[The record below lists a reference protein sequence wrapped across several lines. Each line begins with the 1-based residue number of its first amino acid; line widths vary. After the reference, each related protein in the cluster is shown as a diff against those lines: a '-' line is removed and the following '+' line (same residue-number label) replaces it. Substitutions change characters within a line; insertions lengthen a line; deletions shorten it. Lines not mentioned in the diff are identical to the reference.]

1 MFNIEELNIKI
12 IFTIYGTIDNDWN
25 RYVPI
30 IPIASNFPMTWRS
43 ISTATVKNWTLIQ
56 KQAFAV
62 VSA

>member
-30 IPIASNFPMTWRS
+30 IPIASNFPMT
-43 ISTATVKNWTLIQ
+43 
-56 KQAFAV
+56 
-62 VSA
+62 